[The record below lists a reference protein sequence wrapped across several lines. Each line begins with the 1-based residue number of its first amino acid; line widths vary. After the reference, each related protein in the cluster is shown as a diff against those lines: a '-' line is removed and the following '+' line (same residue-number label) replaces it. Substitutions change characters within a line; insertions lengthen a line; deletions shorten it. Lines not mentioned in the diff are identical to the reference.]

1 MERWVGLVWLK
12 HSGQFTYKAVN
23 HRSRDQHHHH
33 WAMPQN
39 TYNESESTEYVG
51 LRDSTVAL
59 KQLAEG
65 FARCPVTNIPDKYLR
80 RPEPKKVII
89 KKHDSPETRSKLQFS
104 SENRPI
110 SDLFNSHIQSYMQ
123 MISISFNFS
132 YVIHSMLL
140 ISVVIVRLLFIF
152 NIIT

>member
-80 RPEPKKVII
+80 RPEPKSHNQKTRFSRNQIKTSVQFGEQTYFRFIQFTHTII
-89 KKHDSPETRSKLQFS
+89 HADDKYILQFIICNTFYAVDICCYCS
-104 SENRPI
+104 S
-110 SDLFNSHIQSYMQ
+110 
-123 MISISFNFS
+123 
-132 YVIHSMLL
+132 VIY
-140 ISVVIVRLLFIF
+140 I
-152 NIIT
+152 